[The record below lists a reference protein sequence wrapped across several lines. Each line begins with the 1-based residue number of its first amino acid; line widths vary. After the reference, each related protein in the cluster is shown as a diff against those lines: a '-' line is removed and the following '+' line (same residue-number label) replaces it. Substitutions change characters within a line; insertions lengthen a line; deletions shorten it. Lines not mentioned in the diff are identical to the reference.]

1 MKILFDREHPLG
13 LQDFGIAIPVRDS
26 RALRAFE
33 AILQNAW
40 LASRRAAWHVP
51 AVTETLSPQDLA
63 RVHSPEYVAR
73 LFSDA
78 VAEELIRTYELIDEH
93 GAYHRYAPSQARLPL
108 AQLFGRILH
117 RAAGTVQCAR
127 LALETGFCFYF
138 GGGMHHAHRDFG
150 HGFCLIND
158 IVIAARKLQAE
169 GRVRRI
175 WVIDVDAHKGDG
187 TADLT
192 QADPSVR
199 TLSIHM
205 ARGWPLDGPARDAQ
219 GRVSPAH
226 VPSDIDIPVA
236 PGEDAEYLPRL
247 AAGLKRL
254 DAFEHP
260 DLAVVVSGA
269 DPYEHDELP
278 SAREL
283 RLSLEQMTA
292 RDRLVHRF
300 LAERAIPY
308 AGLMAGGY
316 GDRVWQVYARF
327 LEPALMAGRAG
338 EDRPAQTPGT

>member
-1 MKILFDREHPLG
+1 VKILFDREHPLG

-33 AILQNAW
+33 ALLQNAW
-40 LASRRAAWHVP
+40 LASRRASWHVP
-51 AVTETLSPQDLA
+51 AVTETVSPIDLA
-63 RVHSPEYVAR
+63 RVHSPDYVAR

-78 VAEELIRTYELIDEH
+78 LEDELVRTYELIDDR
-93 GAYHRYAPSQARLPL
+93 GRYHRYDPAKARLPL
-108 AQLFGRILH
+108 THMFPRILH

-169 GRVRRI
+169 GLVRRV

-187 TADLT
+187 TAALT
-192 QADPSVR
+192 QGDPSVR

-205 ARGWPLDGPARDAQ
+205 ARGWPLDGPALDAR
-219 GRVSPAH
+219 GRASPGH
-226 VPSDIDIPVA
+226 VPSDIDIPMA
-236 PGEDAEYLPRL
+236 PGEEGDYLPRL
-247 AAGLKRL
+247 AAGLNHL
-254 DAFEHP
+254 ETFGQP

-269 DPYEHDELP
+269 DAYEADELP
-278 SAREL
+278 SARDL
-283 RLSLEQMTA
+283 RLSLDQMSA
-292 RDRLVHRF
+292 RDRLVHRY
-300 LAERAIPY
+300 LADRAIPY

-327 LEPALMAGRAG
+327 LEPALLEGLAGGDTAI
-338 EDRPAQTPGT
+338 QVSF